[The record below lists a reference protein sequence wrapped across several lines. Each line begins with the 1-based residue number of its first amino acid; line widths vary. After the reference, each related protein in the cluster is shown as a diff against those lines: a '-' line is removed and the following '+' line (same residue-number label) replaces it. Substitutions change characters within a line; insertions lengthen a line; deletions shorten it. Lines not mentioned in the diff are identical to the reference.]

1 MKRLLGFSFVLASS
15 ALMVGFVRPLVVN
28 IEETPKADRWSILE
42 PAQQKKAL
50 KTTKDPL
57 ARAGIS
63 EALEDW
69 DGCVTNA
76 RQVSKKSPVRDWAQL
91 LELSCAIRLA
101 DPDIKTKNKNVAGI
115 LSESLKRA
123 ENTPTEDHNKNLEE
137 KKAVAI
143 LQGRLILCQ
152 YLQKHARWKDLR
164 TELQKAFAVENEY
177 SKADRATLYSLA
189 GEVLVAERQWTDAFS
204 QFQRARDLNPD
215 TTQIDTRIRAI
226 LPMVSATVRDQFEA
240 KLKAPP
246 ESFTPVNP
254 STDEL
259 EIVNQAESFVNRND
273 PASAVEALS
282 KLLNKFPGGI
292 RAKWAQ
298 DKIFELLNIEIEKSK
313 GPNGPSV
320 IKKKILSA
328 MSEFDSDR
336 QMEWGKALFDMQMYA
351 DSASLL
357 KSSAD
362 QIAGSSRAAK
372 AYYLAARA
380 YQLANDYS
388 KAKEL
393 YQLILK
399 KYSSAAEVADAAIQW
414 GLMDINDNDPSEA
427 ITHLEVAR
435 SRHLTNQQ
443 DLISLFWLYESYK
456 MKKTESGITE
466 TSNDLMKRFGLTY
479 YGIIA
484 YQDMKNSL
492 PQYSKN
498 KVKTGKVYLSQQET
512 QSLERA
518 KILLAAGLFNAAA
531 DELSVF
537 SNRPLNQD
545 EEQYLVNFY
554 SQGVHHQKVFGILS
568 SLFDDAP
575 DKRSDFLVKKLFPKE
590 FWDLVSDDKMRSELD
605 PLLLLSVM
613 KQESAFD
620 HNAISHSGAVGLLQM
635 IPPTAQ
641 DVKAELKSDADV
653 PSALAD
659 PATNIK
665 FCAHYLAGLI
675 KKYNGSI
682 PLALAAYN
690 AGPKRINN
698 FINAKG
704 GLVRDTWVDE
714 LPWAETSFYVKSILK
729 NYLMYRILYGGLNQL
744 PTPPWAN
751 VSGSTPNSTP
761 ATTPAMGG
769 TPTAK

>member
-15 ALMVGFVRPLVVN
+15 VLMLGFVRPLVVN
-28 IEETPKADRWSILE
+28 IEETPKADRWSVQE
-42 PAQQKKAL
+42 PAQQKKIL
-50 KTTKDPL
+50 KNTKDPL

-69 DGCVTNA
+69 ESCVINA
-76 RQVSKKSPVRDWAQL
+76 RQVPKKSPVRDWAQL
-91 LELSCAIRLA
+91 LELTCAIHLG
-101 DPDIKTKNKNVAGI
+101 DPDLKTKGKNIGALI
-115 LSESLKRA
+115 SESLKRA
-123 ENTPTEDHNKNLEE
+123 ENTPTEDHNKNLNE
-137 KKAVAI
+137 KKTSAI
-143 LQGRLILCQ
+143 LQARLVLCQ
-152 YLQKHARWKDLR
+152 YLQKHARWKELR
-164 TELQKAFAVENEY
+164 TELQKAFAFENDY
-177 SKADRATLYSLA
+177 SKVDRATLYSLA

-226 LPMVSATVRDQFEA
+226 LPMVPGTVREQFEA
-240 KLKAPP
+240 KLKNPTP
-246 ESFTPVNP
+246 DTFTPVNP

-259 EIVNQAESFVNRND
+259 EIINQAESFINRND

-282 KLLNKFPGGI
+282 KLLVKFPAGI

-313 GPNGPSV
+313 GPSGPSV

-328 MSEFDSDR
+328 MGEFDSDR
-336 QMEWGKALFDMQMYA
+336 QMDWGKALFDMQMYA
-351 DSASLL
+351 DAAPLL

-372 AYYLAARA
+372 AYYLAARS

-388 KAKEL
+388 KSKEL

-399 KYSSAAEVADAAIQW
+399 KYPAATEVADAAIQW

-435 SRHLTNQQ
+435 SRHLTSQQ

-456 MKKTESGITE
+456 TKKTEAGIIG

-484 YQDMKNSL
+484 YQDMKSAL
-492 PQYSKN
+492 PQYARS

-512 QSLERA
+512 QGLERA
-518 KILLAAGLFNAAA
+518 RILLAAGLFNAAS
-531 DELSVF
+531 DELSIF
-537 SNRPLNQD
+537 LNRPLNQD

-554 SQGVHHQKVFGILS
+554 AQGVHHQKVFGILS

-575 DKRSDFLVKKLFPKE
+575 EKRSDFLVKKLFPKE

-641 DVKAELKSDADV
+641 DVKLELKSDADV

-690 AGPKRINN
+690 AGPKRINQ

-751 VSGSTPNSTP
+751 ISALGPN
-761 ATTPAMGG
+761 TTPAM
-769 TPTAK
+769 TPTSSTK